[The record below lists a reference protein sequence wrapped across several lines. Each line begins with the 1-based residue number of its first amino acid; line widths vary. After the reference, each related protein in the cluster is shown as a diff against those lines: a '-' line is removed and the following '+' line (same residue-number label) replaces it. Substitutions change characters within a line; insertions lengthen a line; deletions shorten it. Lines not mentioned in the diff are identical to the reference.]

1 MRVAR
6 VVNNERSSETIA
18 ILGRQVGVVPES
30 TYAPAIVRIRLP
42 LMNILCKLTSLICRV
57 EVVQEG
63 VSSCDWAL
71 VDHGRAIGPVGSLL
85 EETVPVLK
93 IPMRNDSYIDQA
105 RSLQ

>member
-42 LMNILCKLTSLICRV
+42 LMNILC
-57 EVVQEG
+57 
-63 VSSCDWAL
+63 
-71 VDHGRAIGPVGSLL
+71 
-85 EETVPVLK
+85 
-93 IPMRNDSYIDQA
+93 
-105 RSLQ
+105 